1 MNKQIYSLLLTL
13 TYLTILVHGSDPAAP
28 QAHTSYLADM
38 SIGCVA
44 DLQNYYFNLKGL
56 TKEIKL

>member
-1 MNKQIYSLLLTL
+1 MNKQIYLLFLTV
-13 TYLTILVHGSDPAAP
+13 TYLATIAKSSEPEAT

-44 DLQNYYFNLKGL
+44 DL
-56 TKEIKL
+56 